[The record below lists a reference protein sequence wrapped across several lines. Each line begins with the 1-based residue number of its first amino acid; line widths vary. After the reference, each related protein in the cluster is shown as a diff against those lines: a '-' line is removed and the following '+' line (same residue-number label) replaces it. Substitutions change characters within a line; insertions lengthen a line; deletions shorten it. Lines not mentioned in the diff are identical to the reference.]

1 MKNTRK
7 IRQTMTAVLA
17 VILLVAADL
26 LSKNAAEA
34 LRDNPN
40 VLIPGVFEL
49 RYFENHGAAFSILEN
64 GTVFFIIFTTVF
76 LILLMALLIRLQKRK
91 IPMLK
96 TALVMIIAGG
106 IGNLID
112 RVIHGFV
119 IDLFH
124 FGFFEFPIFNFA
136 DTLITIGAVL
146 LFVFVLFFYE
156 KYFPDKKKKDRK
168 NGEPELSRE
177 SPRETEDDA
186 DGE

>member
-1 MKNTRK
+1 MWIYLVLVLLIAADQGIKYWART
-7 IRQTMTAVLA
+7 VLA
-17 VILLVAADL
+17 LKMGGQAPFMGKFLDL
-26 LSKNAAEA
+26 YYAE
-34 LRDNPN
+34 NT
-40 VLIPGVFEL
+40 
-49 RYFENHGAAFSILEN
+49 GAAFSILEN

-96 TALVMIIAGG
+96 AALVMIIAGG

-177 SPRETEDDA
+177 SPRETEDDT